1 MKSVLAVV
9 QKDQPLISCGSKP
22 THGERVMQQSS
33 RLIISSCIGGI
44 LGVLLVRAL
53 FLDGIEEIGWRIFWE
68 GLGNGRMM
76 NFGAV
81 VQSST
86 FAKCLA
92 GLVIGGTGAMIC
104 AWRWGGLPTTQA
116 VNKNG

>member
-1 MKSVLAVV
+1 M
-9 QKDQPLISCGSKP
+9 QK
-22 THGERVMQQSS
+22 SS
-33 RLIISSCIGGI
+33 RLIIASCIGGI
-44 LGVLLVRAL
+44 LGVLLVRVF

-92 GLVIGGTGAMIC
+92 GLVIGGAGAMIC
-104 AWRWGGLPTTQA
+104 AWRWGGLPTAPA